1 MDNMKKYAFY
11 MPKSLI
17 DDVDNTINSLGK
29 MSRAEFIREAVDF
42 YIGYLNSLRASDY
55 LSPMLSRAIKS
66 EIESVE
72 KNISE
77 MIFKLAVQSAV
88 ANIFIAS
95 SKGMS
100 VVGVEELETSIHP
113 RLLKGLLEI
122 LDEVLDDT
130 SLIISSHSP
139 FLVQYIK
146 TEKIY
151 VGIPNTDGIAE
162 FKKTKTSKTKALIKT
177 ARDHGMAVGEYL
189 FELMAGDQDSIDTL
203 SFYLED

>member
-17 DDVDNTINSLGK
+17 DNVYNTINSLGK

-42 YIGYLNSLRASDY
+42 YISYLNSLKASDY

-72 KNISE
+72 KNVSE

-95 SKGMS
+95 
-100 VVGVEELETSIHP
+100 
-113 RLLKGLLEI
+113 GLNL
-122 LDEVLDDT
+122 DT
-130 SLIISSHSP
+130 SNIDYLTKCAAKEIAKQNGIIDLKKASEM
-139 FLVQYIK
+139 FR
-146 TEKIY
+146 
-151 VGIPNTDGIAE
+151 AE
-162 FKKTKTSKTKALIKT
+162 
-177 ARDHGMAVGEYL
+177 
-189 FELMAGDQDSIDTL
+189 
-203 SFYLED
+203 

>member
-42 YIGYLNSLRASDY
+42 YISYLNSLKASDY
-55 LSPMLSRAIKS
+55 LSPMLSRAIKG

-95 SKGMS
+95 
-100 VVGVEELETSIHP
+100 
-113 RLLKGLLEI
+113 GLNL
-122 LDEVLDDT
+122 DT
-130 SLIISSHSP
+130 SNIDYLTKCAATEIAKQNGIIDLKKASEM
-139 FLVQYIK
+139 FR
-146 TEKIY
+146 
-151 VGIPNTDGIAE
+151 AE
-162 FKKTKTSKTKALIKT
+162 
-177 ARDHGMAVGEYL
+177 
-189 FELMAGDQDSIDTL
+189 
-203 SFYLED
+203 

>member
-42 YIGYLNSLRASDY
+42 YIGYLNSLKASDY
-55 LSPMLSRAIKS
+55 LSPILSRAIKS

-72 KNISE
+72 KNVSE

-95 SKGMS
+95 GLNLDTYDIDYLTKSAAKEIAKQYGIKNKKKASEMF
-100 VVGVEELETSIHP
+100 GV
-113 RLLKGLLEI
+113 K
-122 LDEVLDDT
+122 
-130 SLIISSHSP
+130 
-139 FLVQYIK
+139 
-146 TEKIY
+146 
-151 VGIPNTDGIAE
+151 
-162 FKKTKTSKTKALIKT
+162 
-177 ARDHGMAVGEYL
+177 
-189 FELMAGDQDSIDTL
+189 
-203 SFYLED
+203 

>member
-55 LSPMLSRAIKS
+55 LLPMLSRAIKG

-72 KNISE
+72 KNVSE
-77 MIFKLAVQSAV
+77 MIFKLAVQSAI

-95 SKGMS
+95 
-100 VVGVEELETSIHP
+100 
-113 RLLKGLLEI
+113 GLNL
-122 LDEVLDDT
+122 DT
-130 SLIISSHSP
+130 SNIDYLTKCAAKEIAKQNGIIDLKKASEM
-139 FLVQYIK
+139 FR
-146 TEKIY
+146 TE
-151 VGIPNTDGIAE
+151 
-162 FKKTKTSKTKALIKT
+162 
-177 ARDHGMAVGEYL
+177 
-189 FELMAGDQDSIDTL
+189 
-203 SFYLED
+203 

>member
-42 YIGYLNSLRASDY
+42 YISYLNSLKASDY

-72 KNISE
+72 KNVSE
-77 MIFKLAVQSAV
+77 MIFKLAVQSAI

-95 SKGMS
+95 
-100 VVGVEELETSIHP
+100 
-113 RLLKGLLEI
+113 GLNL
-122 LDEVLDDT
+122 DT
-130 SLIISSHSP
+130 SNIDYLTKCAAKEIAKQNGIIDLKKASEM
-139 FLVQYIK
+139 FR
-146 TEKIY
+146 
-151 VGIPNTDGIAE
+151 AE
-162 FKKTKTSKTKALIKT
+162 
-177 ARDHGMAVGEYL
+177 
-189 FELMAGDQDSIDTL
+189 
-203 SFYLED
+203 

>member
-17 DDVDNTINSLGK
+17 DNVDNTINSLGK

-42 YIGYLNSLRASDY
+42 YISYLNSLKASDY

-72 KNISE
+72 KNVSE

-95 SKGMS
+95 
-100 VVGVEELETSIHP
+100 
-113 RLLKGLLEI
+113 GLNL
-122 LDEVLDDT
+122 DT
-130 SLIISSHSP
+130 SNIDYLTKCAAKEIAKQNGIIDLKKASEM
-139 FLVQYIK
+139 FR
-146 TEKIY
+146 
-151 VGIPNTDGIAE
+151 AE
-162 FKKTKTSKTKALIKT
+162 
-177 ARDHGMAVGEYL
+177 
-189 FELMAGDQDSIDTL
+189 
-203 SFYLED
+203 

>member
-42 YIGYLNSLRASDY
+42 YISYLNSLKASDY

-72 KNISE
+72 KNVSE

-95 SKGMS
+95 GLNLDTFNIDYLTKCAAKEIAKQNG
-100 VVGVEELETSIHP
+100 IID
-113 RLLKGLLEI
+113 LKKASEM
-122 LDEVLDDT
+122 
-130 SLIISSHSP
+130 
-139 FLVQYIK
+139 FR
-146 TEKIY
+146 
-151 VGIPNTDGIAE
+151 AE
-162 FKKTKTSKTKALIKT
+162 
-177 ARDHGMAVGEYL
+177 
-189 FELMAGDQDSIDTL
+189 
-203 SFYLED
+203 

>member
-42 YIGYLNSLRASDY
+42 YISYLNSLKASDY

-72 KNISE
+72 KNVSE

-95 SKGMS
+95 
-100 VVGVEELETSIHP
+100 
-113 RLLKGLLEI
+113 GLNL
-122 LDEVLDDT
+122 DT
-130 SLIISSHSP
+130 SNIDYLTKCAAKEIAKQNGIIDLKKASEM
-139 FLVQYIK
+139 FR
-146 TEKIY
+146 TE
-151 VGIPNTDGIAE
+151 
-162 FKKTKTSKTKALIKT
+162 
-177 ARDHGMAVGEYL
+177 
-189 FELMAGDQDSIDTL
+189 
-203 SFYLED
+203 

>member
-17 DDVDNTINSLGK
+17 DNVDNTINSLGK

-42 YIGYLNSLRASDY
+42 YISYLNSLKASDY

-72 KNISE
+72 KNVSE

-95 SKGMS
+95 GLNLDTSNIDYLTKCAAREIAKQNGIIDLKKASEMF
-100 VVGVEELETSIHP
+100 GVE
-113 RLLKGLLEI
+113 
-122 LDEVLDDT
+122 
-130 SLIISSHSP
+130 
-139 FLVQYIK
+139 
-146 TEKIY
+146 
-151 VGIPNTDGIAE
+151 
-162 FKKTKTSKTKALIKT
+162 
-177 ARDHGMAVGEYL
+177 
-189 FELMAGDQDSIDTL
+189 
-203 SFYLED
+203 

>member
-17 DDVDNTINSLGK
+17 DNVDNTINSLGK

-42 YIGYLNSLRASDY
+42 YISYLNSLKASDY

-72 KNISE
+72 KNVSE

-95 SKGMS
+95 GLNLDTSNIDYLTKCIAREIAKQNGIIDLKKASEMF
-100 VVGVEELETSIHP
+100 GVE
-113 RLLKGLLEI
+113 
-122 LDEVLDDT
+122 
-130 SLIISSHSP
+130 
-139 FLVQYIK
+139 
-146 TEKIY
+146 
-151 VGIPNTDGIAE
+151 
-162 FKKTKTSKTKALIKT
+162 
-177 ARDHGMAVGEYL
+177 
-189 FELMAGDQDSIDTL
+189 
-203 SFYLED
+203 

>member
-72 KNISE
+72 KNVSE

-88 ANIFIAS
+88 TNIFIAS
-95 SKGMS
+95 
-100 VVGVEELETSIHP
+100 ELN
-113 RLLKGLLEI
+113 L
-122 LDEVLDDT
+122 DT
-130 SLIISSHSP
+130 SNIDYLTKCAAKEIAKQNGIIDLKKASEM
-139 FLVQYIK
+139 FR
-146 TEKIY
+146 TE
-151 VGIPNTDGIAE
+151 
-162 FKKTKTSKTKALIKT
+162 
-177 ARDHGMAVGEYL
+177 
-189 FELMAGDQDSIDTL
+189 
-203 SFYLED
+203 

>member
-42 YIGYLNSLRASDY
+42 YIDYLNSLKASDY

-72 KNISE
+72 KNVSE

-95 SKGMS
+95 GLNLDTSNIDYLTKCVAKEIAKQNGIIDLKKAREMF
-100 VVGVEELETSIHP
+100 GVE
-113 RLLKGLLEI
+113 
-122 LDEVLDDT
+122 
-130 SLIISSHSP
+130 
-139 FLVQYIK
+139 
-146 TEKIY
+146 
-151 VGIPNTDGIAE
+151 
-162 FKKTKTSKTKALIKT
+162 
-177 ARDHGMAVGEYL
+177 
-189 FELMAGDQDSIDTL
+189 
-203 SFYLED
+203 

>member
-42 YIGYLNSLRASDY
+42 YISYLNSLKASDY
-55 LSPMLSRAIKS
+55 LSPILSRAIKS

-72 KNISE
+72 KNVSE

-95 SKGMS
+95 
-100 VVGVEELETSIHP
+100 
-113 RLLKGLLEI
+113 GLNL
-122 LDEVLDDT
+122 DT
-130 SLIISSHSP
+130 SNIDYLTKCAAKEIAKQNGIIDLKKASEM
-139 FLVQYIK
+139 FR
-146 TEKIY
+146 
-151 VGIPNTDGIAE
+151 AE
-162 FKKTKTSKTKALIKT
+162 
-177 ARDHGMAVGEYL
+177 
-189 FELMAGDQDSIDTL
+189 
-203 SFYLED
+203 

>member
-42 YIGYLNSLRASDY
+42 YIGYLNSLKANDY

-72 KNISE
+72 KNVSE

-88 ANIFIAS
+88 SLSAEKKMKSLNS
-95 SKGMS
+95 Q
-100 VVGVEELETSIHP
+100 SIDQ
-113 RLLKGLLEI
+113 KQMQII
-122 LDEVLDDT
+122 LDKKQARGQRDGVSKNDKKEVD
-130 SLIISSHSP
+130 
-139 FLVQYIK
+139 
-146 TEKIY
+146 E
-151 VGIPNTDGIAE
+151 
-162 FKKTKTSKTKALIKT
+162 SKSQT
-177 ARDHGMAVGEYL
+177 ASQNLEAL
-189 FELMAGDQDSIDTL
+189 FELGAMMIRKVVSHNNDYDTDYESNYEEEQGFDL
-203 SFYLED
+203 TM

>member
-42 YIGYLNSLRASDY
+42 YIGYLNSLRSSDY
-55 LSPMLSRAIKS
+55 LSPMLSRAIKG

-72 KNISE
+72 KNVSE

-95 SKGMS
+95 
-100 VVGVEELETSIHP
+100 
-113 RLLKGLLEI
+113 GLNL
-122 LDEVLDDT
+122 DT
-130 SLIISSHSP
+130 SNIDYLTKCAAKEIAKQNGIIDLKKASEM
-139 FLVQYIK
+139 FR
-146 TEKIY
+146 
-151 VGIPNTDGIAE
+151 AE
-162 FKKTKTSKTKALIKT
+162 
-177 ARDHGMAVGEYL
+177 
-189 FELMAGDQDSIDTL
+189 
-203 SFYLED
+203 

>member
-55 LSPMLSRAIKS
+55 LSPILSRAIKS

-72 KNISE
+72 KNVSE
-77 MIFKLAVQSAV
+77 MIFKLAVQSAI

-95 SKGMS
+95 GLNLDTYNIDYLTKCAATEIAKQNG
-100 VVGVEELETSIHP
+100 IID
-113 RLLKGLLEI
+113 LKKASEM
-122 LDEVLDDT
+122 
-130 SLIISSHSP
+130 
-139 FLVQYIK
+139 FR
-146 TEKIY
+146 
-151 VGIPNTDGIAE
+151 AE
-162 FKKTKTSKTKALIKT
+162 
-177 ARDHGMAVGEYL
+177 
-189 FELMAGDQDSIDTL
+189 
-203 SFYLED
+203 